1 MALPTI
7 VKLQTYKYNRKNY
20 FVDYRLRQFRSDTP
34 FIDFVDFETDLGDK
48 ILCKMI
54 KEKKLDLDQY
64 NY

>member
-1 MALPTI
+1 MAEPTI

-20 FVDYRLRQFRSDTP
+20 FVDYRLKQFRSDTP
-34 FIDFVDFETDLGDK
+34 FIDFIDFETDLGDK

>member
-1 MALPTI
+1 MAQPTI

-54 KEKKLDLDQY
+54 KEDKLDLEQY
-64 NY
+64 Y

>member
-1 MALPTI
+1 MAQPTI